1 METLN
6 QSSTKGEGEMKI
18 SAPAH
23 LTPSEHSK
31 LTTLVGRR
39 YIVSCLLQGKKVDA
53 PWETEAQ
60 RCIISK
66 SWQEPYLPDLPVRDI
81 SELLGKYEL
90 DLQVAN
96 GTALLYDRWIE
107 VQFQLLGEYGQSEP
121 ITVSILV
128 GRQDTQESP
137 IIGFNVIEEEVKQ
150 GSNIGTEHGMTRLVQ
165 TAFPCLSEVKA
176 MSFDN
181 FMQAKEKESDT
192 GVIRVGK
199 HDFHLAPGETVRVK
213 CAILFGPVEEG
224 LPLDFEP
231 RAEEARP
238 EGGEV
243 KESLTRMQGGSSSR
257 IYVPVCN
264 KTQRDNVTQA
274 N

>member
-1 METLN
+1 MT
-6 QSSTKGEGEMKI
+6 
-18 SAPAH
+18 
-23 LTPSEHSK
+23 
-31 LTTLVGRR
+31 
-39 YIVSCLLQGKKVDA
+39 
-53 PWETEAQ
+53 
-60 RCIISK
+60 
-66 SWQEPYLPDLPVRDI
+66 VRDI
-81 SELLGKYEL
+81 SELLGECEL

-96 GTALLYDRWIE
+96 GTAFLYDRWVE
-107 VQFQLLGEYGQSEP
+107 VQFQLLGEYGQLEP
-121 ITVSILV
+121 ITVPIIV
-128 GRQDTQESP
+128 GMQDNQEYP
-137 IIGFNVIEEEVKQ
+137 IIGFDEEVKQ
-150 GSNIGTEHGMTRLVQ
+150 GCSIGTEHGMTRLVQ

-243 KESLTRMQGGSSSR
+243 KESLTRMQGGSPSR

-264 KTQRDNVTQA
+264 TTQGEITLRKRTE
-274 N
+274 